1 MKSKSFLYIALAT
14 DVLIAITKFLV
25 GGLTRSSAMI
35 SEGVHSVIDAISQV
49 LLLWGVVTSK
59 RQPDDERPFGY
70 GRELYFWSFI
80 VSLIIFM
87 MGGCI
92 SLYEGILR
100 FKKPATGENETWNYI
115 VLGISFIVTA
125 VSGYASFKVFNRQR
139 GDTGFWKAVT
149 NSKDPSVF
157 IVVLGDAGD
166 LVCLIIAFAGV
177 YLGHITGN
185 SYYDA
190 FASVLIG
197 IILILISML
206 LVRESRSLL
215 MGETLKKATLKQ
227 IVAIT
232 EADPSVIK
240 VKQKLSIYLGP
251 EEIVLQ
257 MTAVFEK
264 QLTTDQITGSIRS
277 ITYSIQEKFPLIK
290 QIFIEP
296 VTG

>member
-1 MKSKSFLYIALAT
+1 
-14 DVLIAITKFLV
+14 
-25 GGLTRSSAMI
+25 
-35 SEGVHSVIDAISQV
+35 
-49 LLLWGVVTSK
+49 
-59 RQPDDERPFGY
+59 
-70 GRELYFWSFI
+70 
-80 VSLIIFM
+80 